1 MRRRS
6 GSARKAQTNF
16 SGRNAVGSFTSIASI
31 VGNLTNN
38 VGIGID
44 VQSVVAQIIA
54 ADSGP
59 LQLMQNQQST
69 FNSQTSALNNISSLL
84 STLQTSIQGLS
95 DVNSVV
101 QAQAATSSNTS
112 VVTATGSNTAQPGTH
127 TVVVGSLATTSS
139 YYAQTRQPSASSTL
153 PSGSFQIQAAGAASP
168 TTIPVDATDG
178 TDTLNGLVSYIN
190 GQNLGVTASVV
201 NDSQG
206 ARLSIVGNSSGAAGD
221 FTISN
226 DTVGLNFTKPVTGQD
241 GSLTVDGVPIDTA
254 TNSITSAI
262 SGVTL
267 NLLAAPPSTN
277 VTITVAPDTT
287 QISGA
292 INTFVSAYNA
302 VVQAINS
309 QYAVNSSSQQGILAA
324 DSTLA
329 SLQST
334 LAQDVNFSNSSNPS
348 FINLA
353 SMGINTNDD
362 GTLTVDSTTLNASI
376 TGNFQNFVSFFQN
389 SANNAF
395 AQNFNTDLNNLLSPS
410 GLIAS
415 DVNGINQSNQSLA
428 DQISQF
434 QANLSTQQ
442 TALTAEFSQIDT
454 TLRELPILENQ
465 IQGQLANA

>member
-1 MRRRS
+1 M
-6 GSARKAQTNF
+6 
-16 SGRNAVGSFTSIASI
+16 GSFTSISSI
-31 VGNLTNN
+31 VGNLTND

-59 LQLMQNQQST
+59 LQALQNQQST
-69 FNSQTSALNNISSLL
+69 FTSQTSALNNISSLL
-84 STLQTSIQGLS
+84 ATLQTSIQGLS
-95 DVNSVV
+95 DPNSVV

-112 VVTATGSNTAQPGTH
+112 VVTAIGSNTAQPGTH
-127 TVVVGSLATTSS
+127 TVVLNSLATTAS
-139 YYAQTRQPSASSTL
+139 YYAQTEQPSATSAL
-153 PSGSFQIQAAGAASP
+153 PSGSFQIQVAGAASP
-168 TTIPVDATDG
+168 TTIPVDSADG
-178 TDTLNGLVSYIN
+178 TSTLNGLVSYIN
-190 GQNLGVTASVV
+190 EQNLGVTASVV
-201 NDSQG
+201 GDSNG

-221 FTISN
+221 FTVSN
-226 DTVGLNFTKPVTGQD
+226 DTVGLNFKKPVTGLD

-254 TNSITSAI
+254 TNSVTSTI
-262 SGVTL
+262 PGVTL
-267 NLLAAPPSTN
+267 NLLSAPPSTN

-292 INTFVSAYNA
+292 INTFVSSYNA

-309 QYAVNSSSQQGILAA
+309 QYAVNSSSQQGVLAA

-334 LAQDVNFSNSSNPS
+334 LAQDVNFSNSSNPN

-353 SMGINTNDD
+353 SMGINSNDD

-395 AQNFNTDLNNLLSPS
+395 AQNFNTDLNNLLSAS

-434 QANLSTQQ
+434 QANLSDQQ
-442 TALTAEFSQIDT
+442 TALTTEFSQIDT